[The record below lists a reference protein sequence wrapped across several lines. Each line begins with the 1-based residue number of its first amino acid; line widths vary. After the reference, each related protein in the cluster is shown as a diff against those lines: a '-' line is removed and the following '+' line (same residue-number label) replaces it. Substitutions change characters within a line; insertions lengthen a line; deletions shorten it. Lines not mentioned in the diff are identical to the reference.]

1 MVTIVVLILT
11 GLVLLRGVLH
21 YIPGLG
27 PSLERF
33 AAWLSGF
40 DVVIGVIALVVGIL
54 QILSLEGILLI
65 LAGVTLAVGALRTIP
80 SLGPSLARLG
90 NALVPFRAIFGLII
104 LLVGV
109 LDLLNMLFGFLG
121 RLR

>member
-21 YIPGLG
+21 HVPGLG
-27 PSLERF
+27 PSMERF
-33 AAWLSGF
+33 AVWLSGF
-40 DVVIGVIALVVGIL
+40 DVVIGVIAIVVGIL

-65 LAGVTLAVGALRTIP
+65 LAGLILAVSALRTIP
-80 SLGPSLARLG
+80 SVGPSLARLG
-90 NALVPFRAIFGLII
+90 NALNPFRAVFGVII

-109 LDLLNMLFGFLG
+109 LDLLNTLFGFLG